1 MATLLAGLVELD
13 VATAEPGG
21 GRHHGVVQLELE
33 LVGTAPWLVVVGDVR
48 LVRLGGSAH
57 VGRAQ
62 DLAAV
67 RYEGGIEGV
76 AGAPGPLDSQPAA
89 MVDVHQVSPEAVL
102 HTTRHRKIRLGI
114 GVGWRD
120 DPPAARD
127 KVGWRRTAGRRL

>member
-13 VATAEPGG
+13 VATTEPGG

-67 RYEGGIEGV
+67 RSEGGIEVV
-76 AGAPGPLDSQPAA
+76 AGDAGPLDSHPMA
-89 MVDVHQVSPEAVL
+89 MVDVHQASPEAVF
-102 HTTRHRKIRLGI
+102 HTHPHPNTRRG
-114 GVGWRD
+114 
-120 DPPAARD
+120 
-127 KVGWRRTAGRRL
+127 